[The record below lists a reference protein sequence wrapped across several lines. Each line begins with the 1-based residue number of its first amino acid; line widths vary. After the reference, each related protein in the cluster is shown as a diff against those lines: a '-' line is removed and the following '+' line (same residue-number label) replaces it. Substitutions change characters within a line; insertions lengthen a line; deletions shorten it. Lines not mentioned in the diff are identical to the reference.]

1 MDNIILAVKNIK
13 KTFGPVVA
21 LEDASINFYK
31 GKVNMLFGENGAGK
45 STLMNVI
52 TGLLSP
58 DSGKIILNGQD
69 VIFSNIHVANKA
81 GIEIIH
87 QELKLAEDLT
97 VAENIFLNNLKT
109 KFGLI
114 LNYRKMNFE
123 TENILKSLGSNIN
136 PKTIVN
142 TLSIAEKQM
151 VEIAKA
157 LSKDAK
163 ILIMDEPTSSI
174 GEEETQNLFRI
185 IRELKTKNIAI
196 VYITH
201 RMKEIDQI
209 ADYIT
214 IFRDGKF
221 IGEYLKKNISE
232 DEIIHQ
238 MVGREL
244 GERFFVR
251 KPLPTQPL
259 VKIENLNNQF
269 LSNISLT
276 INSNEILVIS
286 GLVGSRRTEF
296 AKTIISEIKKSSGQ
310 IYYQNKEIHIKSV
323 NKAISKGIFYLPED
337 RKKEGLV
344 LDKSIEFNIS
354 LASLKLLTKSF
365 KFFLNEK
372 EEKTIANDYINK
384 LKIKC
389 HNSKQIVSNLSG
401 GNQQKVV
408 IAKALLT
415 APKLIIFD
423 EPTRGVDVGARKEIY
438 EILNELKKNGVAV
451 VVISSDLQEVLGIAD
466 RVVVMA
472 NGKITADMKNLN
484 LTQEHIMQYALRIE
498 G

>member
-13 KTFGPVVA
+13 KNFGAVVA

-58 DSGKIILNGQD
+58 DSGQIILNDQN
-69 VIFSNIHVANKA
+69 VIFNNIHAANKV

-109 KFGLI
+109 KLGIF
-114 LNYRKMNFE
+114 LNYKKMNLE
-123 TENILKSLGSNIN
+123 TEKILKSLGSDIC

-151 VEIAKA
+151 IEIAKA

-174 GEEETQNLFRI
+174 GEKETQNLFRI
-185 IRELKTKNIAI
+185 INELKVKNIAI

-221 IGEYLKKNISE
+221 IGEYLKKDITENK
-232 DEIIHQ
+232 IIKQ

-244 GERFFVR
+244 DEQFFIR
-251 KPLPTQPL
+251 TALDIKPLM
-259 VKIENLNNQF
+259 KIENLNNKF
-269 LSNISLT
+269 LNNINLA
-276 INSNEILVIS
+276 INSSEILVIS
-286 GLVGSRRTEF
+286 GLVGSRRTEL
-296 AKTIISEIKKSSGQ
+296 AKTIIGEIKKTSGQ
-310 IYYQNKEIHIKSV
+310 IYYENKEINFKSV
-323 NKAISKGIFYLPED
+323 SKAISKGVFYLPED
-337 RKKEGLV
+337 RKKEGLI

-354 LASLKLLTKSF
+354 LSSLNLLIKDFKL
-365 KFFLNEK
+365 FLNEK
-372 EEKTIANDYINK
+372 KEKAIANNYINK
-384 LKIKC
+384 LKIRC
-389 HNSKQIVSNLSG
+389 HNSKQVVSNLSG

-408 IAKALLT
+408 IAKGLLT
-415 APKLIIFD
+415 NPKLIIFD

-438 EILNELKKNGVAV
+438 EILNELKTNGVAV

-472 NGKITADMKNLN
+472 NGKITADIKNLN

>member
-13 KTFGPVVA
+13 KNFGAVVA
-21 LEDASINFYK
+21 LEDASINFYE

-58 DSGKIILNGQD
+58 DSGQIILNDQN
-69 VIFSNIHVANKA
+69 VIFNNIHAANKV

-97 VAENIFLNNLKT
+97 VAENIFLNNLQT
-109 KFGLI
+109 KLGIF
-114 LNYRKMNFE
+114 LNYKKMNLE
-123 TENILKSLGSNIN
+123 TEKILKSLGSDIC

-151 VEIAKA
+151 IEIAKA

-174 GEEETQNLFRI
+174 GEKETQNLFRI
-185 IRELKTKNIAI
+185 INELKVKNIAI

-221 IGEYLKKNISE
+221 IGEYLKKDISE
-232 DEIIHQ
+232 NKIIKQ

-244 GERFFVR
+244 DEQFFIR
-251 KPLPTQPL
+251 TALDIKPLM
-259 VKIENLNNQF
+259 KIENLNNKF
-269 LSNISLT
+269 LNNINLA
-276 INSNEILVIS
+276 INSSEILVIS
-286 GLVGSRRTEF
+286 GLVGSRRTEL
-296 AKTIISEIKKSSGQ
+296 AKTIIGEIKKTSGQ
-310 IYYQNKEIHIKSV
+310 IYYENKEINFKSV
-323 NKAISKGIFYLPED
+323 SKAISKGVFYLPED
-337 RKKEGLV
+337 RKKEGLI

-354 LASLKLLTKSF
+354 LSSLNSLIKDFKL
-365 KFFLNEK
+365 FLNEK
-372 EEKTIANDYINK
+372 KEKAIANNYINK
-384 LKIKC
+384 LKIRC
-389 HNSKQIVSNLSG
+389 HNSKQAVSNLSG

-408 IAKALLT
+408 IAKGLLT
-415 APKLIIFD
+415 NPKLIIFD

-438 EILNELKKNGVAV
+438 EILNELKTNGAAV

-472 NGKITADMKNLN
+472 NGKITADIKNSN

>member
-1 MDNIILAVKNIK
+1 MSNIILAIKNIK

-58 DSGKIILNGQD
+58 DSGKMILNDKD
-69 VIFSNIHVANKA
+69 VTFNNIHAANKA

-97 VAENIFLNNLKT
+97 VAENIFLNNLQT

-114 LNYRKMNFE
+114 LNYKKMNLS
-123 TENILKSLGSNIN
+123 TEKILKSLGSNIN
-136 PKTIVN
+136 PKTIVSN
-142 TLSIAEKQM
+142 LSIAEKQM

-185 IRELKTKNIAI
+185 IRELKVKNIAI

-221 IGEYLKKNISE
+221 IGEYLKKDINE
-232 DEIIHQ
+232 DKIIHQ

-244 GERFFVR
+244 TEQFFAR
-251 KPLPTQPL
+251 KTLVTQPIM
-259 VKIENLNNQF
+259 KIKNLNNKF
-269 LSNISLT
+269 LNNINLT
-276 INSNEILVIS
+276 INLNEILVIS
-286 GLVGSRRTEF
+286 GLVGSRRTEL
-296 AKTIISEIKKSSGQ
+296 AKTIISEIKKTSGQ
-310 IYYQNKEIHIKSV
+310 IYYENKEINLKSV
-323 NKAISKGIFYLPED
+323 NKAIFKGIFYLPED
-337 RKKEGLV
+337 RKKEGLI

-354 LASLKLLTKSF
+354 LSSLKLLTKDF
-365 KFFLNEK
+365 KLFVNENK
-372 EEKTIANDYINK
+372 EKIVANDYIKK
-384 LKIKC
+384 LKIRC

-408 IAKALLT
+408 IAKGLLT
-415 APKLIIFD
+415 SPKLIIFD

-484 LTQEHIMQYALRIE
+484 LTQEHIMQYALKME